1 MGILPF
7 FTFFRSSVYIIIALC
22 VVWLLFQNSVSS
34 HAHQFSVFFLFCFFE
49 LYGGIIGS
57 VVGENQH
64 RMLTW
69 TLPHFR
75 KRLIVWSIIVGLFS
89 VVVWTAALTFAP
101 LNASWSTILLVN
113 LGFYCIGFAFSGGWS
128 LNTNRPGLIYKYRIL
143 IMLPVLALTYSWQEV
158 LAFGEQHKLGL
169 ALIAFAIAIG
179 THYFAFNQT
188 TFRSKPLSFFF
199 WSLYSGFDPQTQKI
213 WQKKKMMMRKAST
226 GVWHLNHIGTG
237 IYNWLRAGQYEN
249 SGLDGWRWP
258 LSAFGAALA
267 MVFFFLGMTTKFFGL
282 LNQSPYDFETRLK
295 TIYHMIFYFD
305 QLDIMIVIQISLSVF
320 IGICIFIPYTSFSLK
335 RGYVYPLS
343 RTRRMW
349 IQYSGLL
356 VQNISFIAA
365 SIIVLGVLGILSGA
379 KVGFVSKGNISLGI
393 LRVFGWVVV
402 LIPVCQWL
410 QVKYDLY
417 GFHLYG
423 FQRTRRQIWGV
434 AFLILVMILAIVIAG
449 FTSLMR
455 VWYPDLTLTYEVP
468 ILFVCFILL
477 QWFLLARL
485 KRYYATQDLI

>member
-22 VVWLLFQNSVSS
+22 VGWLLFQNSVSS
-34 HAHQFSVFFLFCFFE
+34 HAHRFSVFFLFCFFE

-57 VVGENQH
+57 IVGENQH

-75 KRLIVWSIIVGLFS
+75 KRLMIWSIIIGLFS

-128 LNTNRPGLIYKYRIL
+128 LDTNRPGLIYKYRIL
-143 IMLPVLALTYSWQEV
+143 IMLPVLALTYLWQEV

-188 TFRSKPLSFFF
+188 AFRRKPFSFFVG
-199 WSLYSGFDPQTQKI
+199 SLYSGFDPQTQKI

-226 GVWHLNHIGTG
+226 RVWHLNHIGTG
-237 IYNWLRAGQYEN
+237 INNWLRAGRYEN
-249 SGLDGWRWP
+249 NGGKLWLLPGFS
-258 LSAFGAALA
+258 AALA
-267 MVFFFLGMTTKFFGL
+267 MIFFFLFMETRFFGL
-282 LNQSPYDFETRLK
+282 LARSPYDFETLLK

-305 QLDIMIVIQISLSVF
+305 QLDTMIAIKISLSVF

-335 RGYVYPLS
+335 KGYVYPLS
-343 RTRRMW
+343 RTQQMW
-349 IQYSGLL
+349 IQYCGLL
-356 VQNISFIAA
+356 VQNISFFIVL
-365 SIIVLGVLGILSGA
+365 VLGVLGILAGA
-379 KVGFVSKGNISLGI
+379 KIGFVSEGDISLRI
-393 LRVFGWVVV
+393 LCVFGWPVI
-402 LIPVCQWL
+402 LIPVLQWL
-410 QVKYDLY
+410 SVKYDV
-417 GFHLYG
+417 YG
-423 FQRTRRQIWGV
+423 FQRTRRQTIWGTI
-434 AFLILVMILAIVIAG
+434 FLILGMILACGIAG
-449 FTSLMR
+449 FAALMR
-455 VWYPDLTLTYEVP
+455 DLHPDLSLTYEAPV
-468 ILFVCFILL
+468 LFVCFILL